1 MTSFKKYFNT
11 YDSDLVNEINCEQH
25 SKVVITAVTSLFDSL
40 ELCFR
45 KCCKENI
52 FEALFE
58 YCKLEYESH
67 GNTDPMLLKYYFV
80 ASAGSLELIKQFAL
94 YSENC
99 VIDLTGLKAV
109 ESEYYPLI
117 LIDNALFNNCINC
130 ISMPIF
136 QNKSNVL
143 TNCINCKFCVDCN
156 NCIDCIDCV
165 SCSAMIKC
173 SNCKS
178 SEKCSQCS
186 YCTECHNCFKSK
198 RLIRCSNCFNC
209 SYCKTSNELIHVNRC
224 VGCKYSIFI
233 DGCVNCINCTKI
245 SDKDSIKHFIG
256 HNKVNSSTSDHDLQ
270 DTVFYNAPIQSP
282 AYCNTQYS
290 PYQYSNSQQCYPT
303 ESTTNSS
310 GYNDEDLMK
319 KYPYI
324 QYANDNDRQGYCCY
338 NTQIPSGVNTCSQV
352 QNSSYYY
359 NQCYQASKPM
369 VNTEYTY
376 PPPPYYFTN
385 EQLQVQQPISTTAKQ
400 PMKCSTGEARDR
412 DRNFIKFRSQ

>member
-67 GNTDPMLLKYYFV
+67 GNTDPTLLKYYFV
-80 ASAGSLELIKQFAL
+80 ASAGSLEIIKQFAL

-117 LIDNALFNNCINC
+117 RIDSALFNNCINC

-256 HNKVNSSTSDHDLQ
+256 HSKVNSSMSDHDLQ
-270 DTVFYNAPIQSP
+270 DTVFYNAPLQSP

-290 PYQYSNSQQCYPT
+290 PYQYTNSQQCCPT

-324 QYANDNDRQGYCCY
+324 QYANDNNRQGHCCY

-385 EQLQVQQPISTTAKQ
+385 EQLQGQQQMPTTAKQ
-400 PMKCSTGEARDR
+400 SMKCSTGEARDR
-412 DRNFIKFRSQ
+412 DRNFIKFRNS